1 VAIKTVIKVPRAAWG
16 TRSGAGQ
23 WVQWRFIRFG
33 IDLPINQYHRPVFF
47 CAYRFSLTLN
57 LKFKFQPILMIFG
70 ERTGFEPVLIFETFQ
85 GVHLP
90 PRPARPLQRRWRA
103 ISNCEIEA
111 SNNVRM

>member
-1 VAIKTVIKVPRAAWG
+1 MGNEERRG
-16 TRSGAGQ
+16 SAGSMAVYQ
-23 WVQWRFIRFG
+23 IWYRFT
-33 IDLPINQYHRPVFF
+33 DKPVSPTGFF

-57 LKFKFQPILMIFG
+57 LKFKFQPILMSFG